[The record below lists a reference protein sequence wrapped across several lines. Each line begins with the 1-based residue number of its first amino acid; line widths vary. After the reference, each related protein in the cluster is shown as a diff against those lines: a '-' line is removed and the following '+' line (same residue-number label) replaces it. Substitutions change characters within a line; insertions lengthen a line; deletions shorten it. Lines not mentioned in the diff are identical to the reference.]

1 MHLMRRAAWTFL
13 ETMSKDATPKTNS
26 GGEVYF
32 EFTTIGPQVRVAALD
47 ARTGVEVVI
56 IAPKTAPQSQMQQIA
71 MAKLKKRL
79 QSENLSD

>member
-1 MHLMRRAAWTFL
+1 MLSMHKGAWIL
-13 ETMSKDATPKTNS
+13 VKIMVKDTTLQANS

-32 EFTTIGPQVRVAALD
+32 EFTAIGPQVRVAALD

-56 IAPKTAPQSQMQQIA
+56 IAPKTAAQSQMQQIA